1 MSSKASRWFVCG
13 GMSTGASARKISGPL
28 FPSRLAKR
36 KRVRHRSYPYLGNA
50 SFLCTTILDAFGRAS
65 YNTFRMLQNDIVDF
79 HLFASM
85 LAYWAHML
93 HARAAGL
100 RVVRAPAVNA

>member
-1 MSSKASRWFVCG
+1 MWWDEHWSICAEDFRPALPVSSRKTKARPP
-13 GMSTGASARKISGPL
+13 PL
-28 FPSRLAKR
+28 LPI
-36 KRVRHRSYPYLGNA
+36 LGNA